1 MGNNPSKPIV
11 QETKA
16 VQEDK
21 ELLNQKLEKHILDN
35 LERSY
40 DDLLKKY
47 NTTKDQLNQ
56 LQQEGKFQDVLQG
69 TIHWICQE
77 IVNPT
82 EYERCRHIMSTFEMS

>member
-1 MGNNPSKPIV
+1 MGNNLSKPIV

-21 ELLNQKLEKHILDN
+21 ELLNQKLEKHILD

-40 DDLLKKY
+40 DLLKKC